1 MFVNL
6 MAGTAVY
13 RLFAQNSMV
22 RGKRMELRVKQVDFF
37 TW

>member
-13 RLFAQNSMV
+13 RFFAENSMV
-22 RGKRMELRVKQVDFF
+22 RGKRMELRAEQVDFF
-37 TW
+37 T